1 MTEEL
6 NLLRYSHSEQVK
18 IKRKIFISLPKVVKF
33 PLTLISCHVIVNL
46 TTMET
51 VTASTLLSFHG
62 MRRGSDCL

>member
-18 IKRKIFISLPKVVKF
+18 INQKIFISLPKVVKF

-46 TTMET
+46 TSIGDCYSIHI
-51 VTASTLLSFHG
+51 VKLLWDG
-62 MRRGSDCL
+62 ERK